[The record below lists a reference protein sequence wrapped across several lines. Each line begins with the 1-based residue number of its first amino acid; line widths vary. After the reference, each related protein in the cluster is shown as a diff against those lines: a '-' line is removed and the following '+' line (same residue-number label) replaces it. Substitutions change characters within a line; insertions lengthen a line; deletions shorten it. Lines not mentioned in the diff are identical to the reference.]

1 MHAVRSAR
9 VPEGM
14 PKQITMG
21 ISILVLTCFFLSGL
35 TGLIYEILW
44 TRMIVKVIGSA
55 PFAVSIILTVFM
67 GGLGLGS
74 FLASRT
80 IDRIQTPSRLLRIYA
95 LLELAI
101 GFYGIIL
108 PGIIILSKPLYGF
121 LYNELFHYF
130 LIYSVFTLLGC
141 VVLLI
146 FPAICMGATLPILCR
161 FYVEQLGHLG
171 TRAGL
176 LYALNTIGAAMG
188 SLLCGFWLITLFG
201 VWGTLLSAVLLNG
214 AIGVGCLIVSFLM
227 GTPSGKQSE
236 LPDSAGSQAHM
247 QNGTPNE
254 PPSYNTGYT
263 LGALFIFAVSGFCAM
278 AYEVIW
284 TRLLGLIIGPTT
296 YSFTLVLATFII
308 GLGLGS
314 LIFGR
319 LADKTEKPLW
329 LLLYTQITAALLV
342 LGMSQ
347 LLGNS
352 QFFFAKL
359 IYYYKAEFGQLATA
373 KAVILFC
380 IMLGPTLC
388 LGATFPLVGKIYT
401 RSVSRIGQSIGSAY
415 AINTLGAVLGSF
427 SAGFLLI
434 PWFGKEQS
442 LSMVIAFQLLT
453 ALGVGGVLWRQK
465 KRGFVR
471 FGFLGIPSL
480 VGVLLCMAIPHWDR
494 QLLSMGRYHRFEDFS
509 AELQSSS
516 WLEAL
521 WAGPS
526 KQAKY
531 QANTEL
537 EYYGDGIGGF
547 TTVMKMMDVFGKPEY
562 LLINSGKGDAS
573 TRGDMPT
580 QTLLAHL
587 PLLLHPDPRE
597 VLVVGLASGVTA
609 GEVLHYPIDK
619 LDIVEISDQVVT
631 GSDFFIPWNNNVL
644 SNPKTELIIQDA
656 RAHLE
661 LTNRMYDVIIAE
673 PSNPWMA
680 GLANLFTKEAFLLAR
695 KRLNENGI
703 FVQMFH
709 SYQMDWF
716 TFALVGRTFST
727 VFPDSILAVT
737 YPGAPG
743 TIRGSNDY
751 LMVGIKGKRRLLF
764 EGADKR
770 SVFTE
775 QSRNIVLPDPRLLAR
790 LVVSEDLQTLFGPG
804 PLHTDNNPLLEFSAP
819 KQMYKNDSSIEDNI
833 MSKGWLSQ
841 ETQAILE
848 QVSDVE
854 GQISFSAF
862 AFSIFQPFNN
872 MVALQKATSSQKDR
886 FYNLVENYC
895 ARTPVNNYA
904 LFADD
909 LLREKCVTLQIDAM
923 QDNLH
928 DLSDKTTVYNRL
940 GNAYDMLG
948 EIDKAVAS
956 YEKALAD
963 NPHPE
968 GVYYNLGMAFSKKGD
983 LDRAIE
989 YYKKALDLK
998 PDYAEAR
1005 NNLGYAYLKKGFVEM
1020 AIQEFADAL
1029 SVDPTLPEAYNNL
1042 GNAYI
1047 KKGDLGKAI
1056 AKYEQAIVVNPRF
1069 ASAYYNLGVAY
1080 RRKGQL
1086 DKAIAMLKEAVVFDP
1101 DYAKAHYQLG
1111 IAYYYDKQKNLA
1123 RIHCNKAEEL
1133 GFRVDPKL
1141 LELLKPT
1148 G

>member
-1 MHAVRSAR
+1 
-9 VPEGM
+9 
-14 PKQITMG
+14 
-21 ISILVLTCFFLSGL
+21 
-35 TGLIYEILW
+35 
-44 TRMIVKVIGSA
+44 
-55 PFAVSIILTVFM
+55 M

-80 IDRIQTPSRLLRIYA
+80 IDRIQAPNQLLRIYA

-101 GFYGIIL
+101 GFYGIVL
-108 PGIIILSKPLYGF
+108 PGLIILSKPLYSF

-141 VVLLI
+141 IVLLI
-146 FPAICMGATLPILCR
+146 IPVICMGATLPVLCR

-176 LYALNTIGAAMG
+176 LYALNTIGAAVG

-201 VWGTLLSAVLLNG
+201 VWGTLLFAVLLNG
-214 AIGVGCLIVSFLM
+214 VIGIVCLIVSYSMEARLIKR
-227 GTPSGKQSE
+227 GDVPDSGGSQVHGQDVTPDE
-236 LPDSAGSQAHM
+236 LPYYG
-247 QNGTPNE
+247 
-254 PPSYNTGYT
+254 TGYT

-314 LIFGR
+314 LMFGR
-319 LADKTEKPLW
+319 LADKTEKPVW

-342 LGMSQ
+342 LGISQ

-359 IYYYKAEFGQLATA
+359 IYSYKAEFGQLATA
-373 KAVILFC
+373 KAVILFF

-442 LSMVIAFQLLT
+442 LSLVIALQLLT
-453 ALGVGGVLWRQK
+453 ALGVGGILCRRK
-465 KRGFVR
+465 KSGFVR
-471 FGFLGIPSL
+471 FSFLGIPSL
-480 VGVLLCMAIPHWDR
+480 VGVLLCISVPHWDR

-509 AELQSSS
+509 SELESSS

-537 EYYGDGIGGF
+537 VYYGDGVGGF
-547 TTVMKMMDVFGKPEY
+547 TTVMKMIDVFGGPEY
-562 LLINSGKGDAS
+562 LLLNSGKGDAS

-580 QTLLAHL
+580 QTLTAHI
-587 PLLLHPDPRE
+587 PLLLHPDPQKI
-597 VLVVGLASGVTA
+597 LVVGLASGVTA
-609 GEVLHYPIDK
+609 GEVLHYPVKK
-619 LDIVEISDQVVT
+619 LDVVEISDQVVT

-644 SNPKTELIIQDA
+644 SNPRTELIVQDA

-661 LTNRMYDVIIAE
+661 LTDRTYDVIIAE

-680 GLANLFTKEAFLLAR
+680 GLANLFTKEAFLLAK

-727 VFPDSILAVT
+727 VFPNSILVVT
-737 YPGAPG
+737 YPGVPG
-743 TIRGSNDY
+743 TIRGANDY
-751 LMVGIKGKRRLLF
+751 LMVGVNGERRLLF
-764 EGADKR
+764 ADVDKR
-770 SVFTE
+770 SAFTE
-775 QSRNIVLPDPRLLAR
+775 QSTNIALSDPRLLAR
-790 LVVSEDLQTLFGPG
+790 LVVSEDLQKLFGPG

-819 KQMYKNDSSIEDNI
+819 KQMYKNDSGIEENI
-833 MSKGWLSQ
+833 IARGWLSQ
-841 ETQAILE
+841 ETRAILDE
-848 QVSDVE
+848 ISGVDD
-854 GQISFSAF
+854 QISFAAF
-862 AFSIFQPFNN
+862 ALSIFQPFHN
-872 MVALQKATSSQKDR
+872 MVALQKATPSQRDR

-895 ARTPVNNYA
+895 SRSPITNYT

-909 LLREKCVTLQIDAM
+909 QLRKKCVALQIEAM

-928 DLSDKTTVYNRL
+928 SLPDKAIVYNRL

-948 EIDKAVAS
+948 EIDQAIAS
-956 YEKALAD
+956 YQKAIED

-968 GVYYNLGMAFSKKGD
+968 GVYYNLGMAFRKKGD
-983 LDRAIE
+983 LDRAIA
-989 YYKKALDLK
+989 YYKKALDVE

-1020 AIQEFADAL
+1020 AIQELTDAL
-1029 SVDPTLPEAYNNL
+1029 SIDPNLPEAYNNL

-1047 KKGDLGKAI
+1047 KKGELEKAI
-1056 AKYEQAIVVNPRF
+1056 TEYEQAIAVNPRF
-1069 ASAYYNLGVAY
+1069 ASPYYNLGVAY
-1080 RRKGQL
+1080 RRKGKL
-1086 DKAIAMLKEAVVFDP
+1086 DKAIALLKEALVFNP

-1111 IAYYYDKQKNLA
+1111 IAYYYDKQNSLA
-1123 RIHCNKAEEL
+1123 LTHCKKAEEL
-1133 GFRVDPKL
+1133 GFTVDPRL